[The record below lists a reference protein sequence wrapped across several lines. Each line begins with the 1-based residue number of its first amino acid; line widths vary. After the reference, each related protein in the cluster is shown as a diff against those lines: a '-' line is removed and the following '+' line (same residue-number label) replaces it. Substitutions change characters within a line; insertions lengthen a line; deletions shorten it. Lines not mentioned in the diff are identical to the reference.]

1 MINKIYESPTME
13 IVKAQIEDIV
23 RTSPVHTEGAVADP
37 WYEDGYFAD

>member
-23 RTSPVHTEGAVADP
+23 RTSPEHMEGVADP
-37 WYEDGYFAD
+37 WYEDGYFLD